1 MLILSHTDFSRCSI
15 EQELFLVSICIDIED
30 DTLRK
35 ALQKLT
41 LKLSKTEWFLHPC
54 RMSIQVFLKNGTGK
68 LWKNPVAIILESPDT
83 PVDHAEIPKLS
94 HEIFYGIKLP
104 G

>member
-1 MLILSHTDFSRCSI
+1 MLILSHTDFSRCTI
-15 EQELFLVSICIDIED
+15 EQELFLVSICQDVED

-35 ALQKLT
+35 ALQKFT
-41 LKLSKTEWFLHPC
+41 VKLSRNEWFLHPC
-54 RMSIQVFLKNGTGK
+54 RTSIQIFLKNEDGK
-68 LWKNPVAIILESPDT
+68 VWKRPVLVLMESPDT
-83 PVDHAEIPKLS
+83 PVEKTENPKLS